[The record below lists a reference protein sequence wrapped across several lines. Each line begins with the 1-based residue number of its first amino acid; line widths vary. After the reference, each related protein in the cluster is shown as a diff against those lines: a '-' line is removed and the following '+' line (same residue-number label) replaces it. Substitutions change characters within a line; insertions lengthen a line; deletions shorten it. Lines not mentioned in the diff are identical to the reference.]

1 MKKPKRSSFSSS
13 FSFFPLFFKEEFRT
27 GGILDAVRTEEV
39 SVIDSCKFLHK
50 KVLAISFSL
59 IEAHICKYT
68 YCHYFEQL
76 ICRGL
81 L

>member
-1 MKKPKRSSFSSS
+1 MQLGLKRY
-13 FSFFPLFFKEEFRT
+13 PL
-27 GGILDAVRTEEV
+27 L
-39 SVIDSCKFLHK
+39 SVVNSYIK